1 MENGNMVRGTEEE
14 PIGMLMVIVM
24 MDIGNVA

>member
-14 PIGMLMVIVM
+14 LIGMLMVIVM
-24 MDIGNVA
+24 MDIGNVV